1 MTTSAAT
8 RSTQLYCGAQGL
20 SNFENTKCVD
30 DHPKTRAVTLVAK
43 QRESAPLRINGFSR
57 FRRKKDVTKYHSFGG
72 PQSAPGRML
81 ATLQSPPRG
90 SLKEPRNQH

>member
-30 DHPKTRAVTLVAK
+30 DHPKTRAATVDIVNPVRAEYGSKHLAH
-43 QRESAPLRINGFSR
+43 QLPARI
-57 FRRKKDVTKYHSFGG
+57 V
-72 PQSAPGRML
+72 
-81 ATLQSPPRG
+81 LQQVWLGALTR
-90 SLKEPRNQH
+90 LFHAHAC